1 MARKIIVGD
10 QEFIVPDKFPKS
22 GLTIGL
28 ILVLLLAIWS
38 SIYRVELEEEGVLMT
53 LGEYSGLVQSGIHV
67 KWPAPIQTV
76 IKIPTK
82 RELEMEFGQAAGSDS
97 RRRSN
102 RSELQEEAL
111 MLTGDLNVAVV
122 PWKTQYR
129 IAEPDKFLFKV
140 KDPVGTFRDMNEAVM
155 REVIGDRSV
164 NEVLTTG
171 RQEIAAQ
178 MEIKLQEMCDQYENG
193 IKINRILLQKVLPP
207 KQVQDAFNE
216 VNTAEQ
222 EKEKMINQALGDY
235 NRIIPRAR
243 GEAAKILQAAEAY
256 KKEVVAKAEGEASRF
271 TSIFLEYKN
280 AKEVTQERM
289 YLETMEKVL
298 ADIDKVIIEK
308 NAGSGVV
315 PYLPLPELKKGSNN

>member
-10 QEFIVPDKFPKS
+10 QEFLVPDKFPKS
-22 GLTIGL
+22 GFTIGL
-28 ILVLLLAIWS
+28 ILVLIFAVWS

-53 LGEYSGLVQSGIHV
+53 LGEYSGLVQSGIHI
-67 KWPAPIQTV
+67 KWPTPIQTV

-82 RELEMEFGQAAGSDS
+82 RELEMEFGQ
-97 RRRSN
+97 RRQTESN
-102 RSELQEEAL
+102 RRTKRSEVEEESL

-140 KDPVGTFRDMNEAVM
+140 KDPIGTFRDMNEAVM
-155 REVIGDRSV
+155 REVIGDRRV

-171 RQEIAAQ
+171 RQEIAAK
-178 MEIKLQEMCDQYENG
+178 MEEKLQDMCDQYENG
-193 IKINRILLQKVLPP
+193 LKINRILLQKVLPP

-216 VNTAEQ
+216 VNNAEQ

-243 GEAAKILQAAEAY
+243 GEAEQTVQQAEGYAMDRVNRAKGDASLYKDLLKAY
-256 KKEVVAKAEGEASRF
+256 KKSP
-271 TSIFLEYKN
+271 
-280 AKEVTQERM
+280 EVTKDRI
-289 YLETMEKVL
+289 YLETMANVYPKIKQKIIL
-298 ADIDKVIIEK
+298 DKDLEGI
-308 NAGSGVV
+308 
-315 PYLPLPELKKGSNN
+315 LPLLPLGKEAK

>member
-1 MARKIIVGD
+1 MARKIIIGD

-22 GLTIGL
+22 GVTIGL
-28 ILVLLLAIWS
+28 ILVFIYAIWS
-38 SIYRVELEEEGVLMT
+38 SIYRVELEEEGVLLT
-53 LGEYSGLVQSGIHV
+53 LGEYSGLRQSGIHL

-82 RELEMEFGQAAGSDS
+82 RELEMEFGQREKTS
-97 RRRSN
+97 SN
-102 RSELQEEAL
+102 RRVGRSEVEEESL

-140 KDPVGTFRDMNEAVM
+140 KDPIGTFRDMNEAVM

-171 RQEIAAQ
+171 RQEIASK
-178 MEIKLQEMCDQYENG
+178 MEDKLQKMCDQYENG

-235 NRIIPRAR
+235 NKIIPRAR
-243 GEAAKILQAAEAY
+243 GEAEQTVQQAEGYAMDRINRAKGDISLFEDLLKAY
-256 KKEVVAKAEGEASRF
+256 KKAP
-271 TSIFLEYKN
+271 
-280 AKEVTQERM
+280 EVTKNRI
-289 YLETMEKVL
+289 YLETM
-298 ADIDKVIIEK
+298 ADVYPNVKQKIILDKELE
-308 NAGSGVV
+308 GV
-315 PYLPLPELKKGSNN
+315 LPLLPLGKEVK

>member
-1 MARKIIVGD
+1 MARKIIIGD

-22 GLTIGL
+22 GVTIGL
-28 ILVLLLAIWS
+28 VLVFIYAIWS
-38 SIYRVELEEEGVLMT
+38 SIFRVELEEEGVLLT
-53 LGEYSGLVQSGIHV
+53 LGEYSGLRQSGIHL

-82 RELEMEFGQAAGSDS
+82 RELEMEFGQRAKTS
-97 RRRSN
+97 SN
-102 RSELQEEAL
+102 RRVGRSEVEEESL

-140 KDPVGTFRDMNEAVM
+140 KDPIGTFRDMNEAVM

-171 RQEIAAQ
+171 RQEIASK
-178 MEIKLQEMCDQYENG
+178 MEDKLQKMCDQYENG

-235 NRIIPRAR
+235 NKIIPRAR
-243 GEAAKILQAAEAY
+243 GEAEQTVQQAEGYAMDRINRAKGDISLFEDLLKAY
-256 KKEVVAKAEGEASRF
+256 KKAP
-271 TSIFLEYKN
+271 
-280 AKEVTQERM
+280 EVTKNRI
-289 YLETMEKVL
+289 YLETM
-298 ADIDKVIIEK
+298 ADVYPNVKQKIILDKELE
-308 NAGSGVV
+308 GV
-315 PYLPLPELKKGSNN
+315 LPLLPLGKEVK

>member
-1 MARKIIVGD
+1 
-10 QEFIVPDKFPKS
+10 
-22 GLTIGL
+22 
-28 ILVLLLAIWS
+28 
-38 SIYRVELEEEGVLMT
+38 MT
-53 LGEYSGLVQSGIHV
+53 LGEYSGLKQSGIHI
-67 KWPAPIQTV
+67 KWPAPIQTI

-82 RELEMEFGQAAGSDS
+82 RELEMEFGQRRQAESN
-97 RRRSN
+97 RRSN
-102 RSELQEEAL
+102 RSEIEEESL

-140 KDPVGTFRDMNEAVM
+140 KDPIGTFRDMNEAVM

-171 RQEIAAQ
+171 RQEIAAK
-178 MEIKLQEMCDQYENG
+178 MEEKLQKMCDQYENG

-243 GEAAKILQAAEAY
+243 GEAEQTVQQAEGYAMDRINRAKGDASLYKDLLKAY
-256 KKEVVAKAEGEASRF
+256 KKAP
-271 TSIFLEYKN
+271 
-280 AKEVTQERM
+280 EVTKNRI
-289 YLETMEKVL
+289 YLETM
-298 ADIDKVIIEK
+298 ADVYPKIKQKIILDKDLEGI
-308 NAGSGVV
+308 
-315 PYLPLPELKKGSNN
+315 LPLLPLGKESK

>member
-1 MARKIIVGD
+1 MARRIVVGD
-10 QEFIVPDKFPKS
+10 QEFMVPDKFPKS
-22 GLTIGL
+22 GFTIGF
-28 ILVLLLAIWS
+28 ILVLLFAVWS
-38 SIYRVELEEEGVLMT
+38 SIYRVELEEEGVLLT
-53 LGEYSGLVQSGIHV
+53 LGEYTRLVQSGIHI
-67 KWPAPIQTV
+67 KWPAPIQTIV
-76 IKIPTK
+76 KIPTK
-82 RELEMEFGQAAGSDS
+82 RELELEFGQRAQSGSN
-97 RRRSN
+97 RRSS
-102 RSELQEEAL
+102 RSEIEEESL

-140 KDPVGTFRDMNEAVM
+140 KDPIGTFRDMNEAVM

-171 RQEIAAQ
+171 RQEIAAS
-178 MEIKLQEMCDQYENG
+178 MEEKLQKMCDQYENG

-243 GEAAKILQAAEAY
+243 GEAEQTVQQAEGYAMDRINRAKGDASLYRELLKAY
-256 KKEVVAKAEGEASRF
+256 KKAP
-271 TSIFLEYKN
+271 
-280 AKEVTQERM
+280 EVTRNRI
-289 YLETMEKVL
+289 YLETMANIYPAVKQKIIL
-298 ADIDKVIIEK
+298 DKDLEGI
-308 NAGSGVV
+308 
-315 PYLPLPELKKGSNN
+315 LPLLPLGREKK

>member
-1 MARKIIVGD
+1 MARKIIIGD
-10 QEFIVPDKFPKS
+10 QEFVVPDKFPKS
-22 GLTIGL
+22 GFTIGL
-28 ILVLLLAIWS
+28 ILVLIFAVWS
-38 SIYRVELEEEGVLMT
+38 SVYRVELEEEGVLLT
-53 LGEYSGLVQSGIHV
+53 LGEYSGLAQSGIHL

-82 RELEMEFGQAAGSDS
+82 RELEMEFGQ
-97 RRRSN
+97 RRQTESNRRTN
-102 RSELQEEAL
+102 RSEVEEASL
-111 MLTGDLNVAVV
+111 LLTGDLNVAVV

-140 KDPVGTFRDMNEAVM
+140 KDPIGTFRDMNEAVM

-171 RQEIAAQ
+171 RQEIATK
-178 MEIKLQEMCDQYENG
+178 MEEKLQKMCDQYENG

-207 KQVQDAFNE
+207 KQVQNAFNE

-243 GEAAKILQAAEAY
+243 GEAEQTVQQAEGYAMDRVNRAKGDASLYSDLLKSY
-256 KKEVVAKAEGEASRF
+256 KKAP
-271 TSIFLEYKN
+271 
-280 AKEVTQERM
+280 EVTKNRI
-289 YLETMEKVL
+289 YLETMAEVYPNLKQKIIL
-298 ADIDKVIIEK
+298 DKDLEGII
-308 NAGSGVV
+308 
-315 PYLPLPELKKGSNN
+315 PLLPLGKEAK

>member
-1 MARKIIVGD
+1 MARKIIIGD
-10 QEFIVPDKFPKS
+10 QEFVVPDKFPKS
-22 GLTIGL
+22 GFTIGL
-28 ILVLLLAIWS
+28 ILVLIFAVWS
-38 SIYRVELEEEGVLMT
+38 SVYRVELEEEGVLLT
-53 LGEYSGLVQSGIHV
+53 LGEYTGLAQSGIHL

-82 RELEMEFGQAAGSDS
+82 RELEMEFGQRGQSES
-97 RRRSN
+97 KRRVN
-102 RSELQEEAL
+102 RSEIEEESL

-140 KDPVGTFRDMNEAVM
+140 KDPIGTFRDMNEAVM

-171 RQEIAAQ
+171 RQEIATK
-178 MEIKLQEMCDQYENG
+178 MEEKLQKMCDQYENG

-207 KQVQDAFNE
+207 KQVQNAFNE

-243 GEAAKILQAAEAY
+243 GEAEQTVQQAEGYAMDRVNRAKGDASLYSDLLKSY
-256 KKEVVAKAEGEASRF
+256 KKAP
-271 TSIFLEYKN
+271 
-280 AKEVTQERM
+280 EVTKNRI
-289 YLETMEKVL
+289 YLETMAEVYPNLKQKIIL
-298 ADIDKVIIEK
+298 DKDLEGII
-308 NAGSGVV
+308 
-315 PYLPLPELKKGSNN
+315 PLLPLGKEAK

>member
-1 MARKIIVGD
+1 MARKIIIGD
-10 QEFIVPDKFPKS
+10 QEFMVPDKFPKS
-22 GLTIGL
+22 GFTIGL
-28 ILVLLLAIWS
+28 ILVLIFAVWS
-38 SIYRVELEEEGVLMT
+38 SVYRVELEEEGVLLT
-53 LGEYSGLVQSGIHV
+53 LGEYTGLAQSGIHL

-82 RELEMEFGQAAGSDS
+82 RELEMEFGQRGQSES
-97 RRRSN
+97 KRRVN
-102 RSELQEEAL
+102 RSEIEEESL

-140 KDPVGTFRDMNEAVM
+140 KDPIGTFRDMNEAVM

-171 RQEIAAQ
+171 RQEIATK
-178 MEIKLQEMCDQYENG
+178 MEEKLQKMCDQYENG

-207 KQVQDAFNE
+207 KQVQNAFNE

-243 GEAAKILQAAEAY
+243 GEAEQTVQQAEGYAMDRVNRAKGDASLYSDLLKSY
-256 KKEVVAKAEGEASRF
+256 KKAP
-271 TSIFLEYKN
+271 
-280 AKEVTQERM
+280 EVTKNRI
-289 YLETMEKVL
+289 YLETMAEVYPNLKQKIIL
-298 ADIDKVIIEK
+298 DKDLEGII
-308 NAGSGVV
+308 
-315 PYLPLPELKKGSNN
+315 PLLPLGKEAK

>member
-1 MARKIIVGD
+1 MARKIIIGD

-22 GLTIGL
+22 GVTIGL
-28 ILVLLLAIWS
+28 ILVFIYAVWS
-38 SIYRVELEEEGVLMT
+38 SIYRVELEEEGVLLT
-53 LGEYSGLVQSGIHV
+53 LGEYSGLRQSGIHL

-82 RELEMEFGQAAGSDS
+82 RELEMEFGQRAKTS
-97 RRRSN
+97 SN
-102 RSELQEEAL
+102 RRVGRSEVEEESL

-140 KDPVGTFRDMNEAVM
+140 KDPIGTFRDMNEAVM

-171 RQEIAAQ
+171 RQEIASK
-178 MEIKLQEMCDQYENG
+178 MEDKLQKMCDQYENG

-235 NRIIPRAR
+235 NKIIPRAR
-243 GEAAKILQAAEAY
+243 GEAEQTVQQAEGYAMDRINRAKGDISLFEDLLKAY
-256 KKEVVAKAEGEASRF
+256 KKAP
-271 TSIFLEYKN
+271 
-280 AKEVTQERM
+280 EVTKNRI
-289 YLETMEKVL
+289 YLETM
-298 ADIDKVIIEK
+298 ADVYPNVKQKIILDKELE
-308 NAGSGVV
+308 GV
-315 PYLPLPELKKGSNN
+315 LPLLPLGKEVK

>member
-1 MARKIIVGD
+1 MARKIIIGD

-22 GLTIGL
+22 GVTIGL
-28 ILVLLLAIWS
+28 ILVFIYAIWS
-38 SIYRVELEEEGVLMT
+38 SIFRVELEEEGVLLT
-53 LGEYSGLVQSGIHV
+53 LGEYSGLRQSGIHL

-82 RELEMEFGQAAGSDS
+82 RELEMEFGQRAKTS
-97 RRRSN
+97 SN
-102 RSELQEEAL
+102 RRAARSEIEEESL

-140 KDPVGTFRDMNEAVM
+140 KDPIGTFRDMNEAVM

-171 RQEIAAQ
+171 RQEIASK
-178 MEIKLQEMCDQYENG
+178 MEAKLQKMCDQYENG

-235 NRIIPRAR
+235 NKIIPRAR
-243 GEAAKILQAAEAY
+243 GEAEQTVQQAEGYAMDRINRAKGDVSLFEDLLKAY
-256 KKEVVAKAEGEASRF
+256 KKAP
-271 TSIFLEYKN
+271 
-280 AKEVTQERM
+280 EVTKNRI
-289 YLETMEKVL
+289 YLETM
-298 ADIDKVIIEK
+298 ADVYPNVKQKIILDKELE
-308 NAGSGVV
+308 GV
-315 PYLPLPELKKGSNN
+315 LPLLPLGKEVK

>member
-1 MARKIIVGD
+1 MARKIIIGD

-22 GLTIGL
+22 GVTIGL
-28 ILVLLLAIWS
+28 ILVFIYAIWS
-38 SIYRVELEEEGVLMT
+38 SIYRVELEEEGVLLT
-53 LGEYSGLVQSGIHV
+53 LGEYSGLRQSGIHL

-82 RELEMEFGQAAGSDS
+82 RELEMEFGQRAKTS
-97 RRRSN
+97 SN
-102 RSELQEEAL
+102 RRAARSEIEEESL

-140 KDPVGTFRDMNEAVM
+140 KDPIGTFRDMNEAVM

-171 RQEIAAQ
+171 RQEIASK
-178 MEIKLQEMCDQYENG
+178 MEDKLQKMCDQYENG

-235 NRIIPRAR
+235 NKIIPRAR
-243 GEAAKILQAAEAY
+243 GEAEQTVQQAEGYAMDRINRAKGDVSLFEDLLKAY
-256 KKEVVAKAEGEASRF
+256 KKAP
-271 TSIFLEYKN
+271 
-280 AKEVTQERM
+280 EVTKNRI
-289 YLETMEKVL
+289 YLETM
-298 ADIDKVIIEK
+298 ADVYPNVKQKIILDKELE
-308 NAGSGVV
+308 GV
-315 PYLPLPELKKGSNN
+315 LPLLPLGKEVK

>member
-10 QEFIVPDKFPKS
+10 QEFVVPDKFPKS
-22 GLTIGL
+22 GFTIGL
-28 ILVLLLAIWS
+28 ILVLIFAVWS

-53 LGEYSGLVQSGIHV
+53 LGEYSGLAQSGIHI

-82 RELEMEFGQAAGSDS
+82 RELEMEFGQ
-97 RRRSN
+97 RRQTESNRRTN
-102 RSELQEEAL
+102 RSEVEEESL

-140 KDPVGTFRDMNEAVM
+140 KDPIGTFRDMNEAVM

-171 RQEIAAQ
+171 RQEIAAK
-178 MEIKLQEMCDQYENG
+178 MEEKLQKMCDQYENG

-207 KQVQDAFNE
+207 KQVHDAFNE
-216 VNTAEQ
+216 VNTSKQ

-243 GEAAKILQAAEAY
+243 GEAEQTVQQAEGYAMDRVNRAKGDASLYKDLLKAY
-256 KKEVVAKAEGEASRF
+256 KKSP
-271 TSIFLEYKN
+271 
-280 AKEVTQERM
+280 EVTKNRI
-289 YLETMEKVL
+289 YLETM
-298 ADIDKVIIEK
+298 ADVYPNVKQKIILDKDLEGI
-308 NAGSGVV
+308 
-315 PYLPLPELKKGSNN
+315 LPLLPLGKETK

>member
-10 QEFIVPDKFPKS
+10 QEFMIPDKFPKS
-22 GLTIGL
+22 GFTIGL
-28 ILVLLLAIWS
+28 ILVLIFAVWS
-38 SIYRVELEEEGVLMT
+38 SVYRVELEEEGVLLT
-53 LGEYSGLVQSGIHV
+53 LGEYSGLAQSGIHL

-82 RELEMEFGQAAGSDS
+82 RELEMEFGQRAKSGSD
-97 RRRSN
+97 RRIN
-102 RSELQEEAL
+102 RAEIEEESL

-140 KDPVGTFRDMNEAVM
+140 KDPIGTFRDMNEAVM

-164 NEVLTTG
+164 NEVLTAG
-171 RQEIAAQ
+171 RQEIATK
-178 MEIKLQEMCDQYENG
+178 MEEKLQEMCDQYENG

-243 GEAAKILQAAEAY
+243 GEAEQTVQQAEGYSMDRINRAKGDASLYNDLLKAY
-256 KKEVVAKAEGEASRF
+256 KKSP
-271 TSIFLEYKN
+271 
-280 AKEVTQERM
+280 EVTRDRI
-289 YLETMEKVL
+289 YLETMAKVYPNVKQKIIL
-298 ADIDKVIIEK
+298 DKELEGI
-308 NAGSGVV
+308 
-315 PYLPLPELKKGSNN
+315 LPLLPLGKETK

>member
-1 MARKIIVGD
+1 MARKIIIGD
-10 QEFIVPDKFPKS
+10 QEFMVPDKFPKS
-22 GLTIGL
+22 GFTIGL
-28 ILVLLLAIWS
+28 ILVLIFAVWS
-38 SIYRVELEEEGVLMT
+38 SVYRVELEEEGVLLT
-53 LGEYSGLVQSGIHV
+53 LGEYTGLVQSGIHL

-82 RELEMEFGQAAGSDS
+82 RELEMEFGQRGQSES
-97 RRRSN
+97 KRRIN
-102 RSELQEEAL
+102 RSEIEEESL

-140 KDPVGTFRDMNEAVM
+140 KDPIGTFRDMNEAVM

-171 RQEIAAQ
+171 RQEIATK
-178 MEIKLQEMCDQYENG
+178 MEEKLQKMCDQYENG

-207 KQVQDAFNE
+207 KQVQNAFNE

-243 GEAAKILQAAEAY
+243 GEAEQTVQQAEGYAMDRVNRAKGDASLYSDLLNSY
-256 KKEVVAKAEGEASRF
+256 KKAP
-271 TSIFLEYKN
+271 
-280 AKEVTQERM
+280 EVTKNRI
-289 YLETMEKVL
+289 YLETMAEVYPNLKQKIIL
-298 ADIDKVIIEK
+298 DKDLEGII
-308 NAGSGVV
+308 
-315 PYLPLPELKKGSNN
+315 PLLPLGKETK

>member
-10 QEFIVPDKFPKS
+10 QEFVVPDKFPKS
-22 GLTIGL
+22 GFTIGL
-28 ILVLLLAIWS
+28 ILVLIFAVWS

-53 LGEYSGLVQSGIHV
+53 LGEYSGLVQSGIHI
-67 KWPAPIQTV
+67 KWPTPIQTV

-82 RELEMEFGQAAGSDS
+82 RELEMEFGQ
-97 RRRSN
+97 RRQTESN
-102 RSELQEEAL
+102 RRTKRSEVEEESL

-140 KDPVGTFRDMNEAVM
+140 KDPIGTFRDMNEAVM

-171 RQEIAAQ
+171 RQEIAAK
-178 MEIKLQEMCDQYENG
+178 MEEKLQKMCDQYENG
-193 IKINRILLQKVLPP
+193 LKINRILLQKVLPP

-243 GEAAKILQAAEAY
+243 GEAEQT
-256 KKEVVAKAEGEASRF
+256 VQQAEGYATVSY
-271 TSIFLEYKN
+271 THL
-280 AKEVTQERM
+280 T
-289 YLETMEKVL
+289 LTTT
-298 ADIDKVIIEK
+298 
-308 NAGSGVV
+308 
-315 PYLPLPELKKGSNN
+315 PYV

>member
-1 MARKIIVGD
+1 MARKIIIGD

-22 GLTIGL
+22 GVTIGL
-28 ILVLLLAIWS
+28 ILVFIYAIWS
-38 SIYRVELEEEGVLMT
+38 SIFRVELEEEGVLLT
-53 LGEYSGLVQSGIHV
+53 LGEYSGLRQSGIHL

-82 RELEMEFGQAAGSDS
+82 RELEMEFGQRAKTS
-97 RRRSN
+97 SN
-102 RSELQEEAL
+102 RRVGRSEVEEESL

-140 KDPVGTFRDMNEAVM
+140 KDPIGTFRDMNEAVM

-171 RQEIAAQ
+171 RQEIASK
-178 MEIKLQEMCDQYENG
+178 MEEKLQKMCDQYENG

-235 NRIIPRAR
+235 NKIIPRAR
-243 GEAAKILQAAEAY
+243 GEAEQTVQQAEGYAMDRINRAKGDISLFEDLLKAY
-256 KKEVVAKAEGEASRF
+256 KKAP
-271 TSIFLEYKN
+271 
-280 AKEVTQERM
+280 EVTKNRI
-289 YLETMEKVL
+289 YLETM
-298 ADIDKVIIEK
+298 ADVYPNVKQKIILDKELE
-308 NAGSGVV
+308 GV
-315 PYLPLPELKKGSNN
+315 LPLLPLSKEVK

>member
-10 QEFIVPDKFPKS
+10 QEFMIPDKFPKS
-22 GLTIGL
+22 GFTIGI
-28 ILVLLLAIWS
+28 ILVLIFAVWS
-38 SIYRVELEEEGVLMT
+38 SVYRVELEEEGVLLT
-53 LGEYSGLVQSGIHV
+53 LGEYSGLVQSGIHL

-82 RELEMEFGQAAGSDS
+82 RELEMEFGQRAKSGSD
-97 RRRSN
+97 RRVN
-102 RSELQEEAL
+102 RSEIEEESL

-140 KDPVGTFRDMNEAVM
+140 KDPIGTFRDMNEAVM

-164 NEVLTTG
+164 NEVLTAG
-171 RQEIAAQ
+171 RQEIATK
-178 MEIKLQEMCDQYENG
+178 MEEKLQEMCNQYENG

-243 GEAAKILQAAEAY
+243 GEAEQTVQQAEGYSMDRINRAKGDASLYNDLLKAY
-256 KKEVVAKAEGEASRF
+256 KKSP
-271 TSIFLEYKN
+271 
-280 AKEVTQERM
+280 EVTRDRI
-289 YLETMEKVL
+289 YLETMAKVYPNVKQKIIL
-298 ADIDKVIIEK
+298 DKELEGI
-308 NAGSGVV
+308 
-315 PYLPLPELKKGSNN
+315 LPLLPLGKETK

>member
-1 MARKIIVGD
+1 MARKIIIGD
-10 QEFIVPDKFPKS
+10 QEFMVPDKFPKS
-22 GLTIGL
+22 GFTIGL
-28 ILVLLLAIWS
+28 ILVLIFAVWS
-38 SIYRVELEEEGVLMT
+38 SVYRVELEEEGVLLT
-53 LGEYSGLVQSGIHV
+53 LGEYTGLAQSGIHL

-82 RELEMEFGQAAGSDS
+82 RELEMEFGQRGQSES
-97 RRRSN
+97 KRRVN
-102 RSELQEEAL
+102 RSEIEEESL

-140 KDPVGTFRDMNEAVM
+140 KDPIGTFRDMNEAVM

-171 RQEIAAQ
+171 RQEIATK
-178 MEIKLQEMCDQYENG
+178 MEEKLQKMCDQYENG

-207 KQVQDAFNE
+207 KQVQNAFNE

-222 EKEKMINQALGDY
+222 EKEKMINQALGTY

-243 GEAAKILQAAEAY
+243 GEAEQTVQQAEGYAMDRVNRAKGDASLYSDLLNSY
-256 KKEVVAKAEGEASRF
+256 KKAP
-271 TSIFLEYKN
+271 
-280 AKEVTQERM
+280 EVTKNRI
-289 YLETMEKVL
+289 YLETMAEVYPNLKQKIIL
-298 ADIDKVIIEK
+298 DKDLEGII
-308 NAGSGVV
+308 
-315 PYLPLPELKKGSNN
+315 PLLPLGKETK

>member
-1 MARKIIVGD
+1 MARKIIIGD

-22 GLTIGL
+22 GVTIGL
-28 ILVLLLAIWS
+28 VLVFIYAIWS
-38 SIYRVELEEEGVLMT
+38 SIFRVELEEEGVLLT
-53 LGEYSGLVQSGIHV
+53 LGEYSGLRQSGIHL

-82 RELEMEFGQAAGSDS
+82 RELEMEFGQRAKTS
-97 RRRSN
+97 SN
-102 RSELQEEAL
+102 RRVGRSEVEEESL

-140 KDPVGTFRDMNEAVM
+140 KDPIGTFRDMNEAVM

-171 RQEIAAQ
+171 RQEIASK
-178 MEIKLQEMCDQYENG
+178 MEDKLQKMCDQYENG

-235 NRIIPRAR
+235 NKIIPRAR
-243 GEAAKILQAAEAY
+243 GEAEQTVQQAEGYAMDRINRAKGDVSLFEDLLKAY
-256 KKEVVAKAEGEASRF
+256 KKAP
-271 TSIFLEYKN
+271 
-280 AKEVTQERM
+280 EVTKNRI
-289 YLETMEKVL
+289 YLETM
-298 ADIDKVIIEK
+298 ADVYPNVKQKIILDKELE
-308 NAGSGVV
+308 GV
-315 PYLPLPELKKGSNN
+315 LPLLPLSKEVK

>member
-1 MARKIIVGD
+1 MAKKIIIGD

-22 GLTIGL
+22 GVTIGL
-28 ILVLLLAIWS
+28 ILVFIYAIWS
-38 SIYRVELEEEGVLMT
+38 SIYRVELEEEGVLLT
-53 LGEYSGLVQSGIHV
+53 LGEYSGLRQSGIHL

-82 RELEMEFGQAAGSDS
+82 RELEMEFGQRAKSS
-97 RRRSN
+97 SN
-102 RSELQEEAL
+102 RRVGRSEIEEEAL

-140 KDPVGTFRDMNEAVM
+140 KDPIGTFRDMNEAVM

-171 RQEIAAQ
+171 RQEIASK
-178 MEIKLQEMCDQYENG
+178 MEDKLQKMCDQYENG

-235 NRIIPRAR
+235 NKIIPRAR
-243 GEAAKILQAAEAY
+243 GEAEQTVQQAEGYAMDRINRAKGDVSLFEDLLKAY
-256 KKEVVAKAEGEASRF
+256 KKAP
-271 TSIFLEYKN
+271 
-280 AKEVTQERM
+280 EVTKNRI
-289 YLETMEKVL
+289 YLETM
-298 ADIDKVIIEK
+298 ADVYPNVKQKIILDKELE
-308 NAGSGVV
+308 GV
-315 PYLPLPELKKGSNN
+315 LPLLPLSKEVK

>member
-1 MARKIIVGD
+1 MARKIIIGD

-22 GLTIGL
+22 GVTIGL
-28 ILVLLLAIWS
+28 ILVFIYAIWS
-38 SIYRVELEEEGVLMT
+38 SIYRVELEEEGVLLT
-53 LGEYSGLVQSGIHV
+53 LGEYSGLRQSGIHL

-82 RELEMEFGQAAGSDS
+82 RELEMEFGQRAKTS
-97 RRRSN
+97 SN
-102 RSELQEEAL
+102 RRVGRSEVEEESL

-140 KDPVGTFRDMNEAVM
+140 KDPIGTFRDMNEAVM

-171 RQEIAAQ
+171 RQEIASK
-178 MEIKLQEMCDQYENG
+178 MEDKLQKMCDQYENG

-235 NRIIPRAR
+235 NKIIPRAR
-243 GEAAKILQAAEAY
+243 GEAEQTVQQAEGYAMDRINRAKGDISLFEDLLKAY
-256 KKEVVAKAEGEASRF
+256 KKAP
-271 TSIFLEYKN
+271 
-280 AKEVTQERM
+280 EVTKNRI
-289 YLETMEKVL
+289 YLETM
-298 ADIDKVIIEK
+298 ADVYPNVKQKIILDKELE
-308 NAGSGVV
+308 GV
-315 PYLPLPELKKGSNN
+315 LPLLPLGKEVK

>member
-1 MARKIIVGD
+1 MARKIIIGD

-22 GLTIGL
+22 GVTIGL
-28 ILVLLLAIWS
+28 VLVFIYAIWS
-38 SIYRVELEEEGVLMT
+38 SIFRVELEEEGVLLT
-53 LGEYSGLVQSGIHV
+53 LGEYSGLRQSGIHL

-82 RELEMEFGQAAGSDS
+82 RELEMEFGQRAKTS
-97 RRRSN
+97 SN
-102 RSELQEEAL
+102 RRVGRSEVEEESL

-140 KDPVGTFRDMNEAVM
+140 KDPIGTFRDMNEAVM

-171 RQEIAAQ
+171 RQEIASK
-178 MEIKLQEMCDQYENG
+178 MEDKLQKMCDQYENG

-235 NRIIPRAR
+235 NKIIPRAR
-243 GEAAKILQAAEAY
+243 GEAEQTVQQAEGYAMDRINRAKGDVSLFEDLLKAY
-256 KKEVVAKAEGEASRF
+256 KKAP
-271 TSIFLEYKN
+271 
-280 AKEVTQERM
+280 EVTKNRI
-289 YLETMEKVL
+289 YLETM
-298 ADIDKVIIEK
+298 ADVYPNVKQKIILDKELE
-308 NAGSGVV
+308 GV
-315 PYLPLPELKKGSNN
+315 LPLLPLGKEVK

>member
-1 MARKIIVGD
+1 MARKIIIGD

-22 GLTIGL
+22 GVTIGL
-28 ILVLLLAIWS
+28 VLVFIYAIWS
-38 SIYRVELEEEGVLMT
+38 SIFRVELEEEGVLLT
-53 LGEYSGLVQSGIHV
+53 LGEYSGLRQSGIHL

-82 RELEMEFGQAAGSDS
+82 RELEMEFGQRAKTN
-97 RRRSN
+97 SN
-102 RSELQEEAL
+102 RRVGRSEVEEESL

-140 KDPVGTFRDMNEAVM
+140 KDPIGTFRDMNEAVM

-171 RQEIAAQ
+171 RQEIASK
-178 MEIKLQEMCDQYENG
+178 MEDKLQKMCDQYENG

-235 NRIIPRAR
+235 NKIIPRAR
-243 GEAAKILQAAEAY
+243 GEAEQTVQQAEGYAMDRINRAKGDVSLFEDLLKAY
-256 KKEVVAKAEGEASRF
+256 KKAP
-271 TSIFLEYKN
+271 
-280 AKEVTQERM
+280 EVTKNRI
-289 YLETMEKVL
+289 YLETM
-298 ADIDKVIIEK
+298 ADVYPNVKQKIILDKELE
-308 NAGSGVV
+308 GV
-315 PYLPLPELKKGSNN
+315 LPLLPLGKEVK

>member
-1 MARKIIVGD
+1 MARKIIIGD
-10 QEFIVPDKFPKS
+10 QEFIIPDKFPKS
-22 GLTIGL
+22 GVTIGL
-28 ILVLLLAIWS
+28 VLVFIYAIWS
-38 SIYRVELEEEGVLMT
+38 SIFRVELEEEGVLLT
-53 LGEYSGLVQSGIHV
+53 LGEYSGLRQSGIHL

-82 RELEMEFGQAAGSDS
+82 RELEMEFGQRAKTS
-97 RRRSN
+97 SN
-102 RSELQEEAL
+102 RRVGRSEVEEESL

-140 KDPVGTFRDMNEAVM
+140 KDPIGTFRDMNEAVM

-171 RQEIAAQ
+171 RQEIASK
-178 MEIKLQEMCDQYENG
+178 MEDKLQKMCDQYENG

-235 NRIIPRAR
+235 NKIIPRAR
-243 GEAAKILQAAEAY
+243 GEAEQTVQQAEGYAMDRINRAKGDVSLFEDLLKAY
-256 KKEVVAKAEGEASRF
+256 KKAP
-271 TSIFLEYKN
+271 
-280 AKEVTQERM
+280 EVTKNRI
-289 YLETMEKVL
+289 YLETM
-298 ADIDKVIIEK
+298 ADVYPNVKQKIILDKELE
-308 NAGSGVV
+308 GV
-315 PYLPLPELKKGSNN
+315 LPLLPLGKEVK

>member
-1 MARKIIVGD
+1 MARKIIIGD
-10 QEFIVPDKFPKS
+10 QEFVVPDKFPKS
-22 GLTIGL
+22 GFTIGL
-28 ILVLLLAIWS
+28 ILVLIFAVWS
-38 SIYRVELEEEGVLMT
+38 SVYRVELEEEGVLLT
-53 LGEYSGLVQSGIHV
+53 LGEHTGLAQSGIHL
-67 KWPAPIQTV
+67 KWPAPKQTV

-82 RELEMEFGQAAGSDS
+82 RELEMEFGQRGQSES
-97 RRRSN
+97 KRRIN
-102 RSELQEEAL
+102 RSEIEEESL

-140 KDPVGTFRDMNEAVM
+140 KDPIGTFRDMNEAVM

-171 RQEIAAQ
+171 RQEIATK
-178 MEIKLQEMCDQYENG
+178 MEEKLQKMCDQYENG

-243 GEAAKILQAAEAY
+243 GEAEQTVQQAEGYAMDRVNRAKGDASLYSDLLKAY
-256 KKEVVAKAEGEASRF
+256 KKSP
-271 TSIFLEYKN
+271 
-280 AKEVTQERM
+280 EVTKNRI
-289 YLETMEKVL
+289 YLETMAEVYPNLKQKIIL
-298 ADIDKVIIEK
+298 DKDLEGII
-308 NAGSGVV
+308 
-315 PYLPLPELKKGSNN
+315 PLLPLGKEAK

>member
-1 MARKIIVGD
+1 MARKIIIGD
-10 QEFIVPDKFPKS
+10 QEFVVPDKFPKS
-22 GLTIGL
+22 GFTIGL
-28 ILVLLLAIWS
+28 ILVLIFAVWS
-38 SIYRVELEEEGVLMT
+38 SVYRVELEEEGVLLT
-53 LGEYSGLVQSGIHV
+53 LGEYSGLSQSGIHL

-82 RELEMEFGQAAGSDS
+82 RELEMEFGQ
-97 RRRSN
+97 RRQTESNRRTN
-102 RSELQEEAL
+102 RSEVEEESL

-140 KDPVGTFRDMNEAVM
+140 KDPIGTFRDMNEAVM

-171 RQEIAAQ
+171 RQEIAAK
-178 MEIKLQEMCDQYENG
+178 MEEKLQKMCDQYENG

-207 KQVQDAFNE
+207 KQVHDAFNE
-216 VNTAEQ
+216 VNTSKQ

-243 GEAAKILQAAEAY
+243 GEAEQTVQQAEGYAMDRVNRAKGDASLYNDLLKAY
-256 KKEVVAKAEGEASRF
+256 KKSP
-271 TSIFLEYKN
+271 
-280 AKEVTQERM
+280 EVTKNRI
-289 YLETMEKVL
+289 YLETM
-298 ADIDKVIIEK
+298 ADVYPNVKQKIILDKDLEGI
-308 NAGSGVV
+308 
-315 PYLPLPELKKGSNN
+315 LPLLPLGKEAK

>member
-10 QEFIVPDKFPKS
+10 QEFMIPDKFPKS
-22 GLTIGL
+22 GFTIGI
-28 ILVLLLAIWS
+28 ILVLIFAVWS
-38 SIYRVELEEEGVLMT
+38 SVYRVELEEEGVLLT
-53 LGEYSGLVQSGIHV
+53 LGEYSGLVQSGIHL

-82 RELEMEFGQAAGSDS
+82 RELEMEFGQRAKSGSD
-97 RRRSN
+97 RRIN
-102 RSELQEEAL
+102 RSEIEEESL

-140 KDPVGTFRDMNEAVM
+140 KDPIGTFRDMNEAVM

-164 NEVLTTG
+164 NEVLTAG
-171 RQEIAAQ
+171 RQEIATK
-178 MEIKLQEMCDQYENG
+178 MEEKLQEMCNQYENG

-243 GEAAKILQAAEAY
+243 GEAEQTVQQAEGYSMDRINRAKGDASLYNDLLKAY
-256 KKEVVAKAEGEASRF
+256 KKSP
-271 TSIFLEYKN
+271 
-280 AKEVTQERM
+280 EVTRDRI
-289 YLETMEKVL
+289 YLETMAKVYPNVKQKIIL
-298 ADIDKVIIEK
+298 DKELEGI
-308 NAGSGVV
+308 
-315 PYLPLPELKKGSNN
+315 LPLLPLGKETK

>member
-10 QEFIVPDKFPKS
+10 QEFMIPDKFPKS
-22 GLTIGL
+22 GFTIGL
-28 ILVLLLAIWS
+28 ILVLIFAVWS
-38 SIYRVELEEEGVLMT
+38 SVYRVELEEEGVLLT
-53 LGEYSGLVQSGIHV
+53 LGEYSGLVQSGIHL

-82 RELEMEFGQAAGSDS
+82 RELEMEFGQRAKSGSD
-97 RRRSN
+97 RRVN
-102 RSELQEEAL
+102 RSEIEEESL

-140 KDPVGTFRDMNEAVM
+140 KDPIGTFRDMNEAVM

-164 NEVLTTG
+164 NEVLTAG
-171 RQEIAAQ
+171 RQEIATK
-178 MEIKLQEMCDQYENG
+178 MEEKLQEMCNQYENG

-243 GEAAKILQAAEAY
+243 GEAEQTVQQAEGYSMDRINRAKGDASLYNDLLKAY
-256 KKEVVAKAEGEASRF
+256 KKSP
-271 TSIFLEYKN
+271 
-280 AKEVTQERM
+280 EVTRDRI
-289 YLETMEKVL
+289 YLETMAKVYPNVKQKIIL
-298 ADIDKVIIEK
+298 DKELEGI
-308 NAGSGVV
+308 
-315 PYLPLPELKKGSNN
+315 LPLLPLGKETK

>member
-10 QEFIVPDKFPKS
+10 QEFVVPDKFPKS
-22 GLTIGL
+22 GFTIGL
-28 ILVLLLAIWS
+28 ILVLIFAVWS

-53 LGEYSGLVQSGIHV
+53 LGEYSGLVQSGIHI
-67 KWPAPIQTV
+67 KWPTPIQTV

-82 RELEMEFGQAAGSDS
+82 RELEMEFGQ
-97 RRRSN
+97 RRQTESN
-102 RSELQEEAL
+102 RRTKRSEVEEESL

-140 KDPVGTFRDMNEAVM
+140 KDPIGTFRDMNEAVM

-171 RQEIAAQ
+171 RQEIAAK
-178 MEIKLQEMCDQYENG
+178 MEEKLQKMCDQYENG
-193 IKINRILLQKVLPP
+193 LKLNRILLQKVIPP

-243 GEAAKILQAAEAY
+243 GEAEQTVQQAEGYAMDRVNRAKGDASLYNDLLKAY
-256 KKEVVAKAEGEASRF
+256 KKSP
-271 TSIFLEYKN
+271 
-280 AKEVTQERM
+280 EVTKDRI
-289 YLETMEKVL
+289 YLETMANVYPKIKQKIIL
-298 ADIDKVIIEK
+298 DKDLEGI
-308 NAGSGVV
+308 
-315 PYLPLPELKKGSNN
+315 LPLLPLGKEAK

>member
-10 QEFIVPDKFPKS
+10 QEFMIPDKIPKS
-22 GLTIGL
+22 GLTIGI
-28 ILVLLLAIWS
+28 ILVLLFAVWS
-38 SIYRVELEEEGVLMT
+38 SVYRVELEEEGVLMT
-53 LGEYSGLVQSGIHV
+53 LGEYSGLVQSGIHL

-82 RELEMEFGQAAGSDS
+82 RELEMEFGQRAKAGTD
-97 RRRSN
+97 RRVS
-102 RSELQEEAL
+102 RSEIEEESL

-129 IAEPDKFLFKV
+129 IVEPSKFLFKV
-140 KDPVGTFRDMNEAVM
+140 KDPIGTFRDMNEAVM

-164 NEVLTTG
+164 NEVLTAG
-171 RQEIAAQ
+171 RQEIAAK
-178 MEIKLQEMCDQYENG
+178 MEVKLQEMCDQYENG

-243 GEAAKILQAAEAY
+243 GEAEQTVQQAEGYSMDRINRAKGDASLYTDLLKAY
-256 KKEVVAKAEGEASRF
+256 KKSP
-271 TSIFLEYKN
+271 
-280 AKEVTQERM
+280 EVTKDRI
-289 YLETMEKVL
+289 YLETMAKVYPNVKQKIIL
-298 ADIDKVIIEK
+298 DKELE
-308 NAGSGVV
+308 GV
-315 PYLPLPELKKGSNN
+315 LPLLPLGQETK

>member
-10 QEFIVPDKFPKS
+10 QEFVVPDKFPKS
-22 GLTIGL
+22 GFTIGL
-28 ILVLLLAIWS
+28 ILVLIFAVWS

-53 LGEYSGLVQSGIHV
+53 LGEYSGLIQSGIHI
-67 KWPAPIQTV
+67 KWPTPIQTV

-82 RELEMEFGQAAGSDS
+82 RELEMEFGQ
-97 RRRSN
+97 RRQTESN
-102 RSELQEEAL
+102 RRTKRSEVEEESL

-140 KDPVGTFRDMNEAVM
+140 KDPIGTFRDMNEAVM

-171 RQEIAAQ
+171 RQEIAAK
-178 MEIKLQEMCDQYENG
+178 MEEKLQKMCDQYENG
-193 IKINRILLQKVLPP
+193 LIINRILLQKVLPP

-222 EKEKMINQALGDY
+222 EKEKMINQARGDY

-243 GEAAKILQAAEAY
+243 GEAEQTVQQAEGYAMDRVNRAKGDASLYKDLLKAY
-256 KKEVVAKAEGEASRF
+256 KKSP
-271 TSIFLEYKN
+271 
-280 AKEVTQERM
+280 EVTKDR
-289 YLETMEKVL
+289 
-298 ADIDKVIIEK
+298 
-308 NAGSGVV
+308 
-315 PYLPLPELKKGSNN
+315 PLSQGRSDPL